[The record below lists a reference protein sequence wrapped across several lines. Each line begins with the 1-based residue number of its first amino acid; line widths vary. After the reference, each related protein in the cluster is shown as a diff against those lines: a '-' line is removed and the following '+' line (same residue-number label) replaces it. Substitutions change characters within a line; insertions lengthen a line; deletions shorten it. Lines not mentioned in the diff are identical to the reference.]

1 MRKRLLPF
9 FILLFSFFI
18 SHADEG
24 MWIPLMLKMKEAE
37 MQSKGLKISA
47 EEIFSNNNP
56 SLKDAVVLFGTGC
69 TGEIISDQGLV
80 LTNHH
85 CGRSQIQSLSTLEHD
100 YISNGY
106 WAYKKIDE
114 LPCPGLSVTFIIEI
128 QNLTDSIIPFLNDS
142 MTEQERESKVK
153 ELSTKLEASAVKG
166 TQYKAN
172 IKPFYYGNEY
182 YMFITEVFNDI
193 RLVGAPPF
201 SIGKFGGETDN
212 WMWPRHTG
220 DFSIFR
226 IYADSSNKPAAYSV
240 SNIPYKPKKS
250 FAIST
255 KGVQEGDFTMVY
267 GFPGKTTEY
276 LSSAAVE
283 LIQEVNDPS
292 KVKIRDTKLK
302 IWKQHMDEN
311 DTVRLKYVAKY
322 ATIANYMKKWNG
334 EMQGLRKS
342 NAVQMKKDK
351 EKEFMQWVNADAE
364 RKKKYGSL
372 LDSLNQLNSII
383 RPASKL
389 NDYHTEALNGI
400 ELVSFINTNVNS
412 LVELAKREGVSD
424 DSLKAAATKVLTAA
438 SGFFKNYDSRTDKEV
453 MASLLKLYKDSIDDS
468 LRPDIYSEINS
479 KYKNN
484 YNLYADFVF
493 AKTIFGDSVK
503 LKNLLAGFRSRSV
516 KTIQKDPAYRLARSI
531 ADNFRQ
537 KAASQYSKLNSEIN
551 LLQRTYMKAQMEM
564 AAGKTLYPDANL
576 TLRLSS
582 GKVQG
587 YKPRDGVTYSYNT
600 TLDGLIEKYNPT
612 NDDFEVPL
620 KLRELYQRKD
630 FGKYEVNGTVPVAFI
645 ASNHTTGGN
654 SGSPVINAKGELIGT
669 NYDRTWEGT
678 LSDIFFNPNLAR
690 NITLDIRYTLFIID
704 KYAGAKNIIDELKL
718 VE

>member
-1 MRKRLLPF
+1 
-9 FILLFSFFI
+9 
-18 SHADEG
+18 
-24 MWIPLMLKMKEAE
+24 MWVPLILKMKEAE
-37 MQSKGLKISA
+37 LQSKGLKISA

-106 WAYKKIDE
+106 WAYKKTDE
-114 LPCPGLSVTFIIEI
+114 LPCPGLSVTFIIQI
-128 QNLTDSIIPFLNDS
+128 QNVTDSIIPFLNDS
-142 MTEQERESKVK
+142 MTEEERELKVK
-153 ELSTKLEASAVKG
+153 EQSSKLETSAVKG
-166 TQYKAN
+166 TNYKASV
-172 IKPFYYGNEY
+172 KPFYYGNEY
-182 YMFITEVFNDI
+182 YMFVTEVFNDI

-226 IYADSSNKPAAYSV
+226 IYADSSNKPAAYSENNV
-240 SNIPYKPKKS
+240 PYKPKKS
-250 FAIST
+250 FPIST
-255 KGVQEGDFTMVY
+255 KGVKEGDFTMVY

-276 LSSAAVE
+276 LSSSAVE
-283 LIQEVNDPS
+283 LIQDVNDPS

-311 DTVRLKYVAKY
+311 DTVRLKYVSKY
-322 ATIANYMKKWNG
+322 ATIANYMKKWSG

-342 NAVQMKKDK
+342 NAVQMKKNK
-351 EKEFMQWVNADAE
+351 EKEFMQWVNAEAH
-364 RKKKYGSL
+364 RKKQYGNLLTS
-372 LDSLNQLNSII
+372 LDSLHKLITLF
-383 RPASKL
+383 SKL
-389 NDYHTEALNGI
+389 NDYNTEALNGV
-400 ELVSFINTNVNS
+400 ELISFINTNINS
-412 LVELAKREGVSD
+412 LTELAKV
-424 DSLKAAATKVLTAA
+424 DSIPNDTLKAAAAKVLKAA
-438 SGFFKNYDSRTDKEV
+438 SAFYKNYDARTDKEI
-453 MASLLKLYKDSIDDS
+453 MSALLKLFRDSISDNFE
-468 LRPDIYSEINS
+468 PAVYSEINS
-479 KYKNN
+479 KYQNN
-484 YNLYADFVF
+484 YNQYADYVF
-493 AKTIFGDSVK
+493 AKTIFADSVK
-503 LKNLLAGFRSRSV
+503 LKKLLDNFNHSSL
-516 KTIQKDPAYRLARSI
+516 KTIQKDPAYILARSI
-531 ADNFRQ
+531 ADNFKQ

-551 LLQRTYMKAQMEM
+551 LLQRIYMTAQMEI

-587 YKPRDGVTYSYNT
+587 YKPRDGVTYSYFT
-600 TLDGLIEKYNPT
+600 TLDGIIEKYNPS

-620 KLRELYQRKD
+620 KLIELYQKKD

-645 ASNHTTGGN
+645 ANNHTTGGN

-678 LSDIFFNPNLAR
+678 LSDIFFNPDLAR

-704 KYAGAKNIIDELKL
+704 KYAGAKNIIDELKI